1 MEERVTVLVYIS
13 QCFMKNKCM
22 KFEANPLRDG
32 RVSEMLQFCLNA
44 NCGRQRRRRG
54 EDISSPY
61 SSNSRAKKGLD
72 PSLAPTV
79 TDPLNKHKIEMAP
92 PKDNFYQIWLKST
105 QYLQ

>member
-44 NCGRQRRRRG
+44 NCGRQRQCRRRG

-61 SSNSRAKKGLD
+61 SSNSRAKNSVNPD
-72 PSLAPTV
+72 QPVSEEAV
-79 TDPLNKHKIEMAP
+79 
-92 PKDNFYQIWLKST
+92 
-105 QYLQ
+105 